1 MVARQTSSRRGVR
14 VLGILVAC
22 VVGFAVMS
30 ASASA
35 ATVRFTGQLNA
46 GSAENSPAR
55 FSLDGDEVAGFST
68 SVYPTECMSPVD
80 QREYD
85 DSFQLTLPASAAV
98 RISGG
103 QLHLHR

>member
-1 MVARQTSSRRGVR
+1 
-14 VLGILVAC
+14 
-22 VVGFAVMS
+22 
-30 ASASA
+30 
-35 ATVRFTGQLNA
+35 
-46 GSAENSPAR
+46 
-55 FSLDGDEVAGFST
+55 
-68 SVYPTECMSPVD
+68 VYPTECMSPVD